1 MDKGGQLAKLD
12 RIMKSLTAFSVPYS
26 QGINSVVAKL
36 LSFFEEETAYW
47 IVIFLLQKTK
57 NIQNDCAVYQNFME
71 DLE

>member
-36 LSFFEEETAYW
+36 LSFFGEETTYW

-57 NIQNDCAVYQNFME
+57 NIQNDCTVYQNFME